1 MHKPLI
7 QHNCQQIKKKKWN
20 LKKCNKPN
28 ISLNILDSITEWFK
42 YQKGKKTHQ
51 LISPINTDHVMFIW
65 RGKPVLS
72 FSKSYQNTE
81 IAKYF
86 GVKCYCIIRSIYV
99 FQVTPSL
106 TWIGIF
112 FSFFVQDCFYTE
124 LLMFD
129 IQY

>member
-1 MHKPLI
+1 MV
-7 QHNCQQIKKKKWN
+7 QI
-20 LKKCNKPN
+20 
-28 ISLNILDSITEWFK
+28 SER
-42 YQKGKKTHQ
+42 KKTHQ

-129 IQY
+129 TQYEKWNNIYSTWKIKKGKIKNLYVVYLVGISNACEVY